1 MRIKRVKI
9 KNFRTLYDVTIDF
22 HNITTF
28 IGPNGSGKST
38 VLYALDWFFN
48 GSKDGELTEED
59 ATYNHADEPI
69 EVSVT
74 FNQLTD
80 SDKRALGKYSP
91 QGADEF
97 TAWKT
102 YDKGKEILSANSK
115 GNPLFNDIKRLAKAG
130 DKKDAYNDLQNR
142 HPEFESPESS
152 YCVFN
157 K

>member
-115 GNPLFNDIKRLAKAG
+115 VTLFLTTLRDWQKQVIKKTLITICKIDI
-130 DKKDAYNDLQNR
+130 QN
-142 HPEFESPESS
+142 
-152 YCVFN
+152 
-157 K
+157 